1 MKLIWSDW
9 RKEQRIIA
17 LVDRRYDHPTP
28 DSHWEPHSLAA
39 RDQQMKSSD
48 NLMAS
53 RPLLDNKAVGEAQK
67 TLHNPAARMS
77 IVQLPQVQWTKGDPR
92 TQSSDVKCDIGNNCQ
107 DEEDVSW

>member
-1 MKLIWSDW
+1 MTSL
-9 RKEQRIIA
+9 R
-17 LVDRRYDHPTP
+17 
-28 DSHWEPHSLAA
+28 DSHWEPHSLTA

-53 RPLLDNKAVGEAQK
+53 RPLLDNKAVVEAQK

-77 IVQLPQVQWTKGDPR
+77 IVQLPQVQWTEGDSG
-92 TQSSDVKCDIGNNCQ
+92 TEASDVKCDIGKTNCQ